1 MSHKG
6 SWSRVKD
13 TKAWDECPLWK
24 NKEKKKENEAIN
36 TDPDHSQQGE
46 TSQTT
51 KRKTSKADRQSAS

>member
-24 NKEKKKENEAIN
+24 NKEKKKENETIN
-36 TDPDHSQQGE
+36 TDPDHPEQGE
-46 TSQTT
+46 TSQNPAT
-51 KRKTSKADRQSAS
+51 KDPKADR